1 MYKYILSVIK
11 ISRYRFW
18 SYTAGTYFLGYLL
31 GAQNFQTIINPQF
44 ILSFFY
50 FLIPANIFLYGIN
63 DYFDEDTDKF
73 NSKKYTHEHKLSKNN
88 RKKLLTLLIFCF
100 LISCIFLLLTSPVS
114 VQFILL
120 FFIFLS
126 TFYSAPPLRFKSKPF
141 FDSAS
146 NVLYILPGIIGY
158 IQTPGNNPDLKLIL
172 GFWFWAAAMHL
183 FSAIPDISADTKA
196 GLKTSAVVLG
206 SRLSLLTC
214 SALWALFLYFI
225 LPVLPLSLAQIFM
238 IYPLIP
244 LILFLNPTISISK
257 VYWLY
262 PYINNLAGLLT
273 FLALAKARFS

>member
-1 MYKYILSVIK
+1 MFKYFLSVIK

-31 GAQNFQTIINPQF
+31 GAQNFQTIVTPQF

-73 NSKKYTHEHKLSKNN
+73 NTKKGSQEHRLNKQN
-88 RKKLLTLLIFCF
+88 RKNLQVLLFCS
-100 LISCIFLLLTSPVS
+100 ISISFIFLLLITPMSAQLV
-114 VQFILL
+114 LL
-120 FFIFLS
+120 LFIFLS

-146 NVLYILPGIIGY
+146 NILYILPGIIGY
-158 IQTPGNNPDLKLIL
+158 IQTSGNNPNFKLIL
-172 GFWFWAAAMHL
+172 GLWFWAAAMHL
-183 FSAIPDISADTKA
+183 FSAIPDITADTKA
-196 GLKTSAVVLG
+196 NLKTSAVILG
-206 SRLSLLTC
+206 KNLSLLTC
-214 SALWALFLYFI
+214 SALWALFLYLI
-225 LPVLPLSLAQIFM
+225 LPVLPLFLALIFL

-244 LILFLNPTISISK
+244 LLLFLNPSTSITK

-262 PYINNLAGLLT
+262 PYINNLAGLMV
-273 FLALAKARFS
+273 FLALILHNFR

>member
-50 FLIPANIFLYGIN
+50 FLIPANIFLYGVN

-126 TFYSAPPLRFKSKPF
+126 TFYSVPPLRFKSKPF

-158 IQTPGNNPDLKLIL
+158 IQTSGNNPDLKLIL

-225 LPVLPLSLAQIFM
+225 LPVLPLSLALIFM